1 MFKILRMPLISKPLS
16 WVLLFS
22 FLTATNGCYYFRVN
36 RSSEPPAN
44 TISKMQDEHK
54 YIIVHLDDKLW
65 QLSDIIIE
73 QENITGKIS
82 DLSSIVNY
90 KTVKKDAP
98 NRYKKDESQIL
109 NEVHIYTT
117 EFTKIGSTKIT
128 FPIKAIS
135 KIEVYDKATGATI
148 ASWAFSGLVVGIGA
162 LGVLWIIVLLTKSSC
177 PFIYTFNGKDY
188 IFTGEIFSGATQ
200 PGLERDD
207 YLLLPSNAST
217 DKTYKIKITNEVHEI
232 QSVNFAELL
241 IFDHPEN
248 TSVLIDKNGIPYSF
262 NKPISPVEAK
272 SSGNKNILPLVINR
286 DTLIYSGNE
295 TKIGKDGIDEVVMKF
310 IKPENAESSR
320 LIIRAKN
327 SFWLDVLISK
337 LHKLF
342 GERYNSYSLK
352 EEKTSGDKLRKWLL
366 EQNIPL
372 SVYIEKNGRWEFID
386 YFNIAGPM
394 ALRDEIMPI
403 NLKGINSDTIKIK
416 LKTGFLFWEI
426 DYAGMDF
433 SKNEEMKPVA
443 VPVKTAIDNNN
454 LDIRGLLINRDNG
467 YYVQKQTG
475 DAAVLTFDK
484 PLQGEGTRSVFLH
497 TRGYYKIL
505 REQTG
510 KAEKKKLRTFRK
522 PNRVP
527 AFSKETF
534 DLLPGK

>member
-1 MFKILRMPLISKPLS
+1 MFKILRMSVISKPLS
-16 WVLLFS
+16 WLLLLS
-22 FLTATNGCYYFRVN
+22 FLTMTNSCYYFKVN
-36 RSSEPPAN
+36 RSTEPPPN

-54 YIIVHLDDKLW
+54 FIILHIDDKAW
-65 QLSDIIIE
+65 QLSDIIID
-73 QENITGKIS
+73 QENITGNINDLPSIEMYKI
-82 DLSSIVNY
+82 V
-90 KTVKKDAP
+90 KTDAP
-98 NRYKKDESQIL
+98 TRYKKNESQIL

-117 EFTKIGSTKIT
+117 EFTKIGSAKIT

-148 ASWAFSGLVVGIGA
+148 TSWTFSGLAVGLGA
-162 LGVLWIIVLLTKSSC
+162 LVVLWIIVLLTKSSC

-207 YLLLPSNAST
+207 YLLLPSIVSTAST
-217 DKTYKIKITNEVHEI
+217 YKVKITNEVHEI
-232 QSVNFAELL
+232 QSINFAELL
-241 IFDHPEN
+241 VIDHPETN
-248 TSVLIDKNGIPYSF
+248 QVLIDKNGAAYFF
-262 NKPISPVEAK
+262 NKPVSPIEAK
-272 SSGNKNILPLVINR
+272 SIGRNNILPLIIDR

-295 TKIGKDGIDEVVMKF
+295 TKVGKNGIDEVVMKF
-310 IKPENAESSR
+310 IKPENAVSSR

-337 LHKLF
+337 IHKLF

-352 EEKTSGDKLRKWLL
+352 ESRTKGDKLRKWLL

-372 SVYIEKNGRWEFID
+372 SVYIEKNGRWEFVD

-394 ALRDEIMPI
+394 ALRDEIMSL
-403 NLKGINSDTIKIK
+403 NLKGISSDTIKIK

-433 SKNEEMKPVA
+433 SKNEVIKRVD

-454 LDIRGLLINRDNG
+454 LDIRGLLLNSDNG

-475 DAAVLTFDK
+475 DEAVLTFDK
-484 PLQGEGTRSVFLH
+484 PLQSGNTRSVFLH

-505 REQTG
+505 RELTG
-510 KAEKKKLRTFRK
+510 KPDKKKLRTFRK
-522 PNRVP
+522 PNSVP

>member
-1 MFKILRMPLISKPLS
+1 MFKILRMPTISKPLS
-16 WVLLFS
+16 WILLFS
-22 FLTATNGCYYFRVN
+22 FLTGTNGCYYFRVN

-148 ASWAFSGLVVGIGA
+148 ASWAFSGLAVGIGA
-162 LGVLWIIVLLTKSSC
+162 LGVIWIIVLLTKSSC

-272 SSGNKNILPLVINR
+272 STGNNNILPLIIDR

-295 TKIGKDGIDEVVMKF
+295 AKVGKDGIDEIVMKF
-310 IKPENAESSR
+310 IKPKNAESSR

-337 LHKLF
+337 FYKLF
-342 GERYNSYSLK
+342 GEDYNKFSLK
-352 EEKTSGDKLRKWLL
+352 EERTSGNKLRKWML

-372 SVYIEKNGRWEFID
+372 SVYIEKNGRWEFVD

-403 NLKGINSDTIKIK
+403 NLRGINSDTIKIK
-416 LKTGFLFWEI
+416 FKTGFLFWEM

-433 SKNEEMKPVA
+433 SKNEVMKPVE

-454 LDIRGLLINRDNG
+454 LDIRALLVKPDNG

-484 PLQGEGTRSVFLH
+484 PLQGESTRSVFLH

-534 DLLPGK
+534 DLLPGE

>member
-1 MFKILRMPLISKPLS
+1 MFKLLRMPVISKPLS
-16 WVLLFS
+16 WLLLFS
-22 FLTATNGCYYFRVN
+22 FLTMTNGCYYFRVN
-36 RSSEPPAN
+36 KSSEPPAN

-54 YIIVHLDDKLW
+54 SIILHLDEKTW
-65 QLSDIIIE
+65 QFSDIIIE
-73 QENITGKIS
+73 KENITGNITY
-82 DLSSIVNY
+82 LSSIERL
-90 KTVKKDAP
+90 KTVKPDGP

-117 EFTKIGSTKIT
+117 EFTRTGSTKIT

-135 KIEVYDKATGATI
+135 KIEVYDKDSGATI
-148 ASWAFSGLVVGIGA
+148 ASWTFSGLAVGIGA
-162 LGVLWIIVLLTKSSC
+162 LAVVWIIVLLTKSSC

-207 YLLLPSNAST
+207 YLLLPSIAST
-217 DKTYKIKITNEVHEI
+217 DYTYKVKITNEVHEI

-241 IFDHPEN
+241 VIDHPES
-248 TSVLIDKNGIPYSF
+248 TSILIDKNGIPYSF

-272 SSGNKNILPLVINR
+272 STGNNDILPLIIDR

-295 TKIGKDGIDEVVMKF
+295 TKVGKDGIDEVVMTF
-310 IKPENAESSR
+310 IRPDNAESSR

-337 LHKLF
+337 IHKLF
-342 GERYNSYSLK
+342 GEKYNSYSLK
-352 EEKTSGDKLRKWLL
+352 EQKFSGDKLRKWLL

-372 SVYIEKNGRWEFID
+372 SVYIEKNGRWEFVD

-394 ALRDEIMPI
+394 SLRDEIMPI

-433 SKNEEMKPVA
+433 SKNEVMKPVE

-454 LDIRGLLINRDNG
+454 LDIRALLVKPDNG

-484 PLQGEGTRSVFLH
+484 PFQGESTRSVFLH

-534 DLLPGK
+534 DLLPGE

>member
-148 ASWAFSGLVVGIGA
+148 ASWAFSGLAVGIGA

-272 SSGNKNILPLVINR
+272 STGNKNILPLVINR

-342 GERYNSYSLK
+342 GERYDSYSLK

>member
-1 MFKILRMPLISKPLS
+1 MFKLFRIPVVSKTVSWFILL
-16 WVLLFS
+16 S
-22 FLTATNGCYYFRVN
+22 FLTMTDSCYYFKVT

-54 YIIVHLDDKLW
+54 SIILHLDEKTW
-65 QLSDIIIE
+65 QFSDIIIE
-73 QENITGKIS
+73 KENITGNITY
-82 DLSSIVNY
+82 LSSIERV
-90 KTVKKDAP
+90 KTVKTDGP

-117 EFTKIGSTKIT
+117 EFTRTGSTKIT

-135 KIEVYDKATGATI
+135 KIEVYDKDSGATI
-148 ASWAFSGLVVGIGA
+148 ASWAFSGLAVGIGA
-162 LGVLWIIVLLTKSSC
+162 LAVIWIIVLLTKSSC

-207 YLLLPSNAST
+207 YLLLPSIAST
-217 DKTYKIKITNEVHEI
+217 DDTYKVKITNEVHEI
-232 QSVNFAELL
+232 QSVNFTELL
-241 IFDHPEN
+241 VIDHPETN
-248 TSVLIDKNGIPYSF
+248 QVLIDKNGIPYSF

-272 SSGNKNILPLVINR
+272 STGNNDILPLIIDR
-286 DTLIYSGNE
+286 DTLIYSSNE
-295 TKIGKDGIDEVVMKF
+295 TNIGANGIDEIVMKF
-310 IKPENAESSR
+310 IKPKNAESSR

-337 LHKLF
+337 FYKLF
-342 GERYNSYSLK
+342 GEDYNKFSLK
-352 EEKTSGDKLRKWLL
+352 EERTSVDKLRKWML

-372 SVYIEKNGRWEFID
+372 SVYIEKNGRWEFVD

-416 LKTGFLFWEI
+416 FKTGFLFWEM

-433 SKNEEMKPVA
+433 SKNEVMKPVE

-454 LDIRGLLINRDNG
+454 LDIRALLVKPDNV

-484 PLQGEGTRSVFLH
+484 PLQGESTRSVFLH

>member
-148 ASWAFSGLVVGIGA
+148 ASWAFSGLAVGIGA

-272 SSGNKNILPLVINR
+272 STGNKNILPLVINR

>member
-1 MFKILRMPLISKPLS
+1 
-16 WVLLFS
+16 
-22 FLTATNGCYYFRVN
+22 
-36 RSSEPPAN
+36 
-44 TISKMQDEHK
+44 MQDEHK

-148 ASWAFSGLVVGIGA
+148 ASWAFSGLAVGIGA

-272 SSGNKNILPLVINR
+272 STGNKNILPLVINR

>member
-1 MFKILRMPLISKPLS
+1 MFKILRMPPISKPLS

-22 FLTATNGCYYFRVN
+22 FLTGTNGCYYFRVN

-54 YIIVHLDDKLW
+54 FIIVHLDDKAW

-82 DLSSIVNY
+82 DLSSIVNF
-90 KTVKKDAP
+90 KTVKTDAP
-98 NRYKKDESQIL
+98 NRYKKNESQIL
-109 NEVHIYTT
+109 NEVHIYAT

-128 FPIKAIS
+128 FRIKAIS
-135 KIEVYDKATGATI
+135 KIEVYDKDTGATI
-148 ASWAFSGLVVGIGA
+148 ASWAFSGLAVGIGA

-217 DKTYKIKITNEVHEI
+217 DRTYKIKITNEVHEI
-232 QSVNFAELL
+232 QSINFAELL
-241 IFDHPEN
+241 VIDHPETN
-248 TSVLIDKNGIPYSF
+248 QVLIDKNGIPYSF
-262 NKPISPVEAK
+262 NKLISPVEAM
-272 SSGNKNILPLVINR
+272 STGNKNILPLVINR

-310 IKPENAESSR
+310 IKPDNAELSR

-352 EEKTSGDKLRKWLL
+352 EEKTSGDKLREWLL

-372 SVYIEKNGRWEFID
+372 SVYIEKNGKWEFVD

-443 VPVKTAIDNNN
+443 VPVNTAIDNNN
-454 LDIRGLLINRDNG
+454 LDIRGLLVNRDNG
-467 YYVQKQTG
+467 YYMQKQTG

-484 PLQGEGTRSVFLH
+484 PIQGEGNRSVFLH

>member
-148 ASWAFSGLVVGIGA
+148 ASWAFSGLAVGIGA

-272 SSGNKNILPLVINR
+272 STGNKNILPLVINR

-484 PLQGEGTRSVFLH
+484 PLQGESTRSVFLH